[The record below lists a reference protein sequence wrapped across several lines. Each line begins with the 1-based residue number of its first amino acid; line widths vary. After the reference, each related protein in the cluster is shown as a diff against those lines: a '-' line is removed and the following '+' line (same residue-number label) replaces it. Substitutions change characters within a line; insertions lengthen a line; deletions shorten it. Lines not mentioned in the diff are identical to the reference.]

1 MKIWE
6 QDYSRKQK
14 KTSHIS
20 ILILVKET
28 IYCTIEKERS
38 KKSQEDKKEDENV
51 LGNLF
56 KKWEQTHMLK
66 DRHSYSNQKK
76 VCINHCE
83 IRRGNKIDTVGKE
96 RYYLSVNDW
105 FAYLGKK
112 I

>member
-6 QDYSRKQK
+6 QNYSRKQK

-28 IYCTIEKERS
+28 INCTIEKERS

-56 KKWEQTHMLK
+56 KKWEPNTYVKGQTFLLK
-66 DRHSYSNQKK
+66 SEAGVHQPLWN
-76 VCINHCE
+76 
-83 IRRGNKIDTVGKE
+83 
-96 RYYLSVNDW
+96 
-105 FAYLGKK
+105 
-112 I
+112 